1 MQPPSDKKPMQTSI
15 EQNERF
21 KPPETRRDFLG
32 LAATWSTIVAF
43 ALAMLGALRLPM
55 PSVFPESDSKVKL
68 GRPDQFSIGSAT
80 YFPVP
85 HLWLFRSEKGFHAIS
100 SVCTHLGCI
109 TERGEDGAFKC
120 PCHGSKFDLNGLVTG
135 GPAPKGL
142 VWADLSVSPE
152 GGLIADTLKEVAEGT
167 IFQA

>member
-1 MQPPSDKKPMQTSI
+1 MPTPIGQS
-15 EQNERF
+15 ERF
-21 KPPETRRDFLG
+21 KPPATRRDFLG
-32 LAATWSTIVAF
+32 LAATWSTVVAF
-43 ALAMLGALRLPM
+43 VMAMLGSLRLPM

-68 GRPDQFSIGSAT
+68 GRPEQFAVGSAT

-85 HLWLFRSEKGFHAIS
+85 HLWLFRNDEGFHAIS

-109 TERGEDGAFKC
+109 TERTADGSFKC
-120 PCHGSKFDLNGLVTG
+120 PCHGSKFDANGQVTG

-152 GGLIADTLKEVAEGT
+152 GGLVADTLKEVTAGT
-167 IFQA
+167 VFDA

>member
-1 MQPPSDKKPMQTSI
+1 MQTSI
-15 EQNERF
+15 KQNERF

-68 GRPDQFSIGSAT
+68 GRPDQFAIGSAT

-85 HLWLFRSEKGFHAIS
+85 HLWLFRSEKGFYAIS
-100 SVCTHLGCI
+100 AVCTHLGCI
-109 TERGEDGAFKC
+109 TDRAADGTFKC
-120 PCHGSKFDLNGLVTG
+120 PCHGSRFDANGLVTG